1 MAYEQPQDD
10 PSMRVEIDD
19 LYEAIFKTLSQG
31 TPRVDIIMNALIRVT
46 CAIGVEHGADKETL
60 VGATGACFD
69 ATLAAKE
76 LFDKYESNI
85 PLQ

>member
-19 LYEAIFKTLSQG
+19 LYEAIFQTLSQG
-31 TPRVDIIMNALIRVT
+31 TPRVDIIMNSLLRVI
-46 CAIGVEHGADKETL
+46 CAIGVEHGADKQTL
-60 VGATGACFD
+60 LGATEACFD
-69 ATLAAKE
+69 ATLAAHKQF
-76 LFDKYESNI
+76 FDS